1 MAEEAAPKK
10 KSKLLLFIILGVVL
24 VLLIAGGVVGF
35 LLVHSS
41 SDDSGGDSAEAPAHQ
56 TKKKA
61 KKKDEHPPIFE
72 KLSQFTVNLNSPDQ
86 ETMLQTDITVEV
98 ADAETEETLK
108 NMLPKIQN
116 EVNKLLR
123 SKSPDYMRAPNS
135 TDKLASEIRAAIN
148 KVLGVSSDDEGVLSV
163 NFTTFIVQ

>member
-1 MAEEAAPKK
+1 MAEDAAPKK

-24 VLLIAGGVVGF
+24 VLIIAGGAVGF
-35 LLVHSS
+35 LLLHNS
-41 SDDSGGDSAEAPAHQ
+41 SDDSGGDAQEAPAHQ
-56 TKKKA
+56 TKKK
-61 KKKDEHPPIFE
+61 KKKEDHPPIFE

-108 NMLPKIQN
+108 NMLPKVQN

-123 SKSPDYMRAPNS
+123 SKTPDYMRAPNS
-135 TDKLASEIRAAIN
+135 TDKLGGEIRAAIN
-148 KVLGVSSDDEGVLSV
+148 KVLGVTSDDEGVLSV

>member
-24 VLLIAGGVVGF
+24 VLIIAGGAVGF
-35 LLVHSS
+35 LLLHNSS
-41 SDDSGGDSAEAPAHQ
+41 SDDGGDAQEAPAHQ
-56 TKKKA
+56 A
-61 KKKDEHPPIFE
+61 KKKKKKEDHPPIFE

-108 NMLPKIQN
+108 NMLPKVQN

-123 SKSPDYMRAPNS
+123 SKTPDYMRAANS
-135 TDKLASEIRAAIN
+135 TDKLGSEIRAAIN
-148 KVLGVSSDDEGVLSV
+148 KVLGVTSDDEGVLSV